1 MAKISYR
8 EALQR
13 ASSLLGAKG
22 LEPESMLYVFLRRKQ
37 WDTTQWL
44 LHFSE
49 EIPPA
54 DQAQLAAD
62 LEALLAFR
70 PAQYLLGYEE
80 FCGHRFKVTEAT
92 LIPRPETEELVM
104 AAIDSFPPDQ
114 SVRVAD
120 IGTGTGAIGLSV
132 KLARPQWQVAL
143 TDLSQAALAVAKE
156 NAELLGTQVAFYQ
169 GDTLEALPPGDVD
182 LLLSNPPY
190 ISVAEW
196 DLMDESVR
204 RYEPKT
210 ALFAEDEGLA
220 IYRKL
225 AQQAPARL
233 TKDGQVFLEIGFAQ
247 GKAVQEMFQAA
258 FPEKEVAILKDL
270 AGQDRIVHVF

>member
-62 LEALLAFR
+62 LEELLAFR

-104 AAIDSFPPDQ
+104 AAIDSFPPDRA
-114 SVRVAD
+114 VRVAD

-156 NAELLGTQVAFYQ
+156 NAELLGAQVAFYQ

>member
-13 ASSLLGAKG
+13 ASSLLGEKG
-22 LEPESMLYVFLRRKQ
+22 LEPESLLYVFLRRKQ

-49 EIPPA
+49 AIPPA
-54 DQAQLAAD
+54 DQAQLEAD
-62 LEALLAFR
+62 LKELLAFR
-70 PAQYLLGYEE
+70 PPQYLLGYEE
-80 FCGHRFKVTEAT
+80 FCGHCFKVTEAT

-104 AAIDSFPPDQ
+104 AAIASFPPERAI
-114 SVRVAD
+114 RVAD

-132 KLARPQWQVAL
+132 KLARPQWQVVL
-143 TDLSQAALAVAKE
+143 TDLSQAALAVAKD
-156 NAELLGTQVAFYQ
+156 NAELLEAQVDFYQ
-169 GDTLEALPPGDVD
+169 GDTLEALPPGTVD

-204 RYEPKT
+204 RYEPKS
-210 ALFAEDEGLA
+210 ALFASDEGLA

-225 AQQAPARL
+225 AAQAPERL
-233 TKDGQVFLEIGFAQ
+233 SKDGQVFLEIGFAQ
-247 GKAVQEMFQAA
+247 GKAVQSLFQAA
-258 FPEKEVAILKDL
+258 FPDKEVVILKDM
-270 AGQDRIVHVF
+270 AGQDRMIHVF

>member
-104 AAIDSFPPDQ
+104 AAIESFPPDRA
-114 SVRVAD
+114 VRVAD

-143 TDLSQAALAVAKE
+143 TDLSPAALAVAKE
-156 NAELLGTQVAFYQ
+156 NAELLGAQVAFYQ

-204 RYEPKT
+204 RYEPKS

-225 AQQAPARL
+225 AQQAPERL

-247 GKAVQEMFQAA
+247 GKAVQEMFQEA

>member
-143 TDLSQAALAVAKE
+143 TDLSQEALAVAKE

-169 GDTLEALPPGDVD
+169 GDTLEVLPPGDVD

-247 GKAVQEMFQAA
+247 GKAVQEMFQEA

>member
-62 LEALLAFR
+62 LEELLAFR

-104 AAIDSFPPDQ
+104 AAIESFPPDRY
-114 SVRVAD
+114 VRAAD

-156 NAELLGTQVAFYQ
+156 NAELLGAQVAYYQ
-169 GDTLEALPPGDVD
+169 GDTLEALPPGEVD

-204 RYEPKT
+204 RYEPKS

-270 AGQDRIVHVF
+270 AGQDRIIHVF

>member
-62 LEALLAFR
+62 LEELLAFR

-104 AAIDSFPPDQ
+104 AAIESFPPDRA
-114 SVRVAD
+114 VRVAD

-132 KLARPQWQVAL
+132 KLARPQWQVEL
-143 TDLSQAALAVAKE
+143 TDLSPAALAVAKE
-156 NAELLGTQVAFYQ
+156 NAELLGAQVAFYQ

-204 RYEPKT
+204 RYEPKS

-225 AQQAPARL
+225 AQQAPERL

-247 GKAVQEMFQAA
+247 GKAVQEMFQEA

>member
-13 ASSLLGAKG
+13 ASSLLGEKG

-49 EIPPA
+49 AIPPA

-62 LEALLAFR
+62 LEELLAFR
-70 PAQYLLGYEE
+70 PPQYLLGYEE

-104 AAIDSFPPDQ
+104 AAIASFPPERAI
-114 SVRVAD
+114 RVAD

-143 TDLSQAALAVAKE
+143 TDLSPAALAVAKD
-156 NAELLGTQVAFYQ
+156 NAELLGAQVAFYQ

-204 RYEPKT
+204 RYEPKS
-210 ALFAEDEGLA
+210 ALFAADEGLA

-225 AQQAPARL
+225 AQQAPERL
-233 TKDGQVFLEIGFAQ
+233 SKDGQMFLEIGFAQ

-258 FPEKEVAILKDL
+258 FPDKEVVILKDM
-270 AGQDRIVHVF
+270 AGQDRLIHVF

>member
-13 ASSLLGAKG
+13 ASSLLGEKG
-22 LEPESMLYVFLRRKQ
+22 LEPESLLYVFLRRKQ

-44 LHFSE
+44 LHFAE
-49 EIPPA
+49 AIPPA
-54 DQAQLAAD
+54 DQAQLEAD
-62 LEALLAFR
+62 LKELLAFR
-70 PAQYLLGYEE
+70 PPQYLLGYEE

-104 AAIDSFPPDQ
+104 AAIASFPPERAI
-114 SVRVAD
+114 RVAD

-132 KLARPQWQVAL
+132 KLARPQWQVVL
-143 TDLSQAALAVAKE
+143 TDLSQAALAVAKD
-156 NAELLGTQVAFYQ
+156 NAELLGAQVEFYQ
-169 GDTLEALPPGDVD
+169 GDTLEALPPGTVD

-204 RYEPKT
+204 RYEPKS
-210 ALFAEDEGLA
+210 ALFAADEGLA

-225 AQQAPARL
+225 AAQAPERL
-233 TKDGQVFLEIGFAQ
+233 SKDGQVFLEIGFAQ
-247 GKAVQEMFQAA
+247 GKAVQSLFQAA
-258 FPEKEVAILKDL
+258 FPDKEVLILKDM
-270 AGQDRIVHVF
+270 AGQDRMIHVF

>member
-62 LEALLAFR
+62 LEGLLAFR

-92 LIPRPETEELVM
+92 LIPRPETEELVL
-104 AAIDSFPPDQ
+104 AAIASFPPDRA
-114 SVRVAD
+114 VRVAD

-143 TDLSQAALAVAKE
+143 TDLSQVALAVAKE
-156 NAELLGTQVAFYQ
+156 NAELLGAQVAFYQ

-225 AQQAPARL
+225 AQQAPERL

-247 GKAVQEMFQAA
+247 GKAVQEMFQSA

>member
-13 ASSLLGAKG
+13 ASSLLGEKG

-49 EIPPA
+49 AIPPA

-62 LEALLAFR
+62 LEELLAFR
-70 PAQYLLGYEE
+70 PPQYLLGYEE

-104 AAIDSFPPDQ
+104 AAIASFPPERAI
-114 SVRVAD
+114 RVAD

-132 KLARPQWQVAL
+132 KLAQPQWQVAL
-143 TDLSQAALAVAKE
+143 TDLSPAALAVAKD
-156 NAELLGTQVAFYQ
+156 NAELLGAQVAFYQ

-204 RYEPKT
+204 RYEPKS
-210 ALFAEDEGLA
+210 ALFAADEGLA

-225 AQQAPARL
+225 AQQAPERL
-233 TKDGQVFLEIGFAQ
+233 SKDGQMFLEIGFAQ

-258 FPEKEVAILKDL
+258 FPNKEVVILKDM
-270 AGQDRIVHVF
+270 AGQDRLIHVF

>member
-62 LEALLAFR
+62 LEELLAFR

-143 TDLSQAALAVAKE
+143 TDLSQEALAVAEE

-247 GKAVQEMFQAA
+247 GKAVQEMFQEA

>member
-22 LEPESMLYVFLRRKQ
+22 LEPESMLYVFMRRKQ
-37 WDTTQWL
+37 WNTTQWL

-62 LEALLAFR
+62 LEELLAFR

-92 LIPRPETEELVM
+92 LIPRPETEELVL
-104 AAIDSFPPDQ
+104 AAIASFPPDRA
-114 SVRVAD
+114 VRVAD

-143 TDLSQAALAVAKE
+143 TDLSPAALAVAKE

-169 GDTLEALPPGDVD
+169 GDTLEALPPGEVD

-247 GKAVQEMFQAA
+247 GKAVQEMFQSA

-270 AGQDRIVHVF
+270 AGQDRIIHVF

>member
-13 ASSLLGAKG
+13 ASSLLGEKG

-49 EIPPA
+49 AIPPA

-70 PAQYLLGYEE
+70 PPQYLLGYEE

-104 AAIDSFPPDQ
+104 AAIASFPPERAI
-114 SVRVAD
+114 RVAD

-143 TDLSQAALAVAKE
+143 TDLSPAALAVAKD
-156 NAELLGTQVAFYQ
+156 NAELLGAQVAFYQ

-204 RYEPKT
+204 RYEPKS
-210 ALFAEDEGLA
+210 ALFAADEGLA

-225 AQQAPARL
+225 AQQAPERL
-233 TKDGQVFLEIGFAQ
+233 SKDGQMFLEIGFAQ
-247 GKAVQEMFQAA
+247 GKAVQKMFQAA
-258 FPEKEVAILKDL
+258 FPDKEVVILKDM
-270 AGQDRIVHVF
+270 AGQDRLIHVF

>member
-143 TDLSQAALAVAKE
+143 TDLSQEALAVAKE

-247 GKAVQEMFQAA
+247 GKAVQEMFQEA

>member
-13 ASSLLGAKG
+13 ASSFLGAKG

-62 LEALLAFR
+62 LEELLAFR

-92 LIPRPETEELVM
+92 LIPRPETEELVL
-104 AAIDSFPPDQ
+104 AAIASFSPDRA
-114 SVRVAD
+114 VRVAD

-143 TDLSQAALAVAKE
+143 TDLSPAALAVAKE
-156 NAELLGTQVAFYQ
+156 NAELLGAQVAYYQ
-169 GDTLEALPPGDVD
+169 GDTLEALPPGEVD

-196 DLMDESVR
+196 ELMDESVR
-204 RYEPKT
+204 RYEPKA

-225 AQQAPARL
+225 AQQAPERL

>member
-13 ASSLLGAKG
+13 ASSLLGEKG

-49 EIPPA
+49 AIPPA

-62 LEALLAFR
+62 LEELLAFR
-70 PAQYLLGYEE
+70 PPQYLLGYEE

-104 AAIDSFPPDQ
+104 AAIASFPLERAI
-114 SVRVAD
+114 RVAD

-143 TDLSQAALAVAKE
+143 TDLSPAALAVAKD
-156 NAELLGTQVAFYQ
+156 NAKLLGAQVAFYQ

-190 ISVAEW
+190 ISVTEW

-204 RYEPKT
+204 RYEPKS
-210 ALFAEDEGLA
+210 ALFAADEGLA

-225 AQQAPARL
+225 AQQAPERL
-233 TKDGQVFLEIGFAQ
+233 SKDGQMFLEIGFAQ

-258 FPEKEVAILKDL
+258 FPDKEVVILKDM
-270 AGQDRIVHVF
+270 AGQDRLIHVF

>member
-143 TDLSQAALAVAKE
+143 TDLSPAALAVAKE
-156 NAELLGTQVAFYQ
+156 NAELLDAQVAYYQ
-169 GDTLEALPPGDVD
+169 GDTLEALPPGEVD

-204 RYEPKT
+204 RYEPKA
-210 ALFAEDEGLA
+210 ALFAEDKGLA

-247 GKAVQEMFQAA
+247 GKAVQEMFQEA

-270 AGQDRIVHVF
+270 AGQDRIIHVF

>member
-62 LEALLAFR
+62 LEGLLAFR

-104 AAIDSFPPDQ
+104 AAIASFPPDRA
-114 SVRVAD
+114 VRVAD

-143 TDLSQAALAVAKE
+143 TDLSSAALAVAKE
-156 NAELLGTQVAFYQ
+156 NAELLGAQVVYYQ

-204 RYEPKT
+204 RYEPKS

-233 TKDGQVFLEIGFAQ
+233 TKDGQVFLEIGFSQ

>member
-13 ASSLLGAKG
+13 ASSLLGEKG

-49 EIPPA
+49 AIPPA

-62 LEALLAFR
+62 LEELLAFR
-70 PAQYLLGYEE
+70 PPQYLLGYEE

-104 AAIDSFPPDQ
+104 AAIASFPPERAI
-114 SVRVAD
+114 RVAD

-143 TDLSQAALAVAKE
+143 TDLSPAALAVAKD
-156 NAELLGTQVAFYQ
+156 NAELLETQVAFYQ

-204 RYEPKT
+204 RYEPKS
-210 ALFAEDEGLA
+210 ALFAADEGLA

-225 AQQAPARL
+225 AQQAPERL
-233 TKDGQVFLEIGFAQ
+233 SKDGQMFLEIGFAQ
-247 GKAVQEMFQAA
+247 GKAVQEVFQAA
-258 FPEKEVAILKDL
+258 FPNKEVVILKDM
-270 AGQDRIVHVF
+270 AAQDRLIHVF

>member
-143 TDLSQAALAVAKE
+143 TDLSQEALAVAKE

>member
-22 LEPESMLYVFLRRKQ
+22 LEPESMLYVFLGRKQ

-62 LEALLAFR
+62 LEELLAFR

-92 LIPRPETEELVM
+92 LIPRPETEELVL
-104 AAIDSFPPDQ
+104 AAIESFPPDRA
-114 SVRVAD
+114 VRVAD

-143 TDLSQAALAVAKE
+143 TDLSPAALAAAKE
-156 NAELLGTQVAFYQ
+156 NAELLGAQVAYYQ
-169 GDTLEALPPGDVD
+169 GDTLEALPPGEVD

-204 RYEPKT
+204 RYEPKS

-270 AGQDRIVHVF
+270 AGQDRIIHVF

>member
-104 AAIDSFPPDQ
+104 AAIESFPPDRA
-114 SVRVAD
+114 VRVAD

-156 NAELLGTQVAFYQ
+156 NAELLGAQVAFYQ

-204 RYEPKT
+204 RYEPKS

-225 AQQAPARL
+225 AQQAPERL

-247 GKAVQEMFQAA
+247 GKAVQEMFQEA

>member
-62 LEALLAFR
+62 LEELLAFR

-92 LIPRPETEELVM
+92 LIPRPETEELVLV
-104 AAIDSFPPDQ
+104 AIESFPPDRA
-114 SVRVAD
+114 VRVAD

-132 KLARPQWQVAL
+132 KLVRPQWQVAL
-143 TDLSQAALAVAKE
+143 TDLSPAALAVAKE
-156 NAELLGTQVAFYQ
+156 NAELLGAQVVYYQ
-169 GDTLEALPPGDVD
+169 GDTLEALPPGEVD

-204 RYEPKT
+204 RYEPKA

-225 AQQAPARL
+225 AQQAPVRL

-247 GKAVQEMFQAA
+247 GKAVQEMFQEA

-270 AGQDRIVHVF
+270 AGQDRIIHVF

>member
-62 LEALLAFR
+62 LEELLAFR

-104 AAIDSFPPDQ
+104 AAIESFPPDRA
-114 SVRVAD
+114 VRVAD

-143 TDLSQAALAVAKE
+143 TDLSPAALAVAKE

-169 GDTLEALPPGDVD
+169 GDTLEALPPGEVD

-204 RYEPKT
+204 RYEPKS

-225 AQQAPARL
+225 AQQAPKRL
-233 TKDGQVFLEIGFAQ
+233 TKDGQVLLEIGFAQ
-247 GKAVQEMFQAA
+247 GKAVQEMFQEA

>member
-13 ASSLLGAKG
+13 ASSLLGEKG

-49 EIPPA
+49 AIPPA

-62 LEALLAFR
+62 LEELLAFR
-70 PAQYLLGYEE
+70 PPQYLLGYEE

-104 AAIDSFPPDQ
+104 AAIASFPPERAI
-114 SVRVAD
+114 RVVD

-143 TDLSQAALAVAKE
+143 TDLSPAALAVAKD
-156 NAELLGTQVAFYQ
+156 NAELLGAQVAFYQ

-204 RYEPKT
+204 RYEPKS
-210 ALFAEDEGLA
+210 ALFAADEGLA

-225 AQQAPARL
+225 AQQAPERL
-233 TKDGQVFLEIGFAQ
+233 SKDGQMFLEIGFAQ
-247 GKAVQEMFQAA
+247 GKAVQEMFQAS
-258 FPEKEVAILKDL
+258 FPNKEVVILKDM
-270 AGQDRIVHVF
+270 AGQDRLIHVF

>member
-1 MAKISYR
+1 MAKINYR

-62 LEALLAFR
+62 LEGLLAFR

-104 AAIDSFPPDQ
+104 AAIASFPPDRA
-114 SVRVAD
+114 VRVAD

-143 TDLSQAALAVAKE
+143 TDLSSAALAVAKE
-156 NAELLGTQVAFYQ
+156 NAELLGAQVVYYQ

-204 RYEPKT
+204 RYEPKS

-233 TKDGQVFLEIGFAQ
+233 TKDGQVFLEIGFSQ

>member
-62 LEALLAFR
+62 LEELLAFR

-104 AAIDSFPPDQ
+104 AAIDSFPPDRA
-114 SVRVAD
+114 VRVAD

-156 NAELLGTQVAFYQ
+156 NAELLGAQVAFYQ

-210 ALFAEDEGLA
+210 ALFTEDEGLA

>member
-62 LEALLAFR
+62 LEGLLAFR

-104 AAIDSFPPDQ
+104 AAIASFPPDRA
-114 SVRVAD
+114 VRVAD

-143 TDLSQAALAVAKE
+143 TDLSQVALAVAKE
-156 NAELLGTQVAFYQ
+156 NAELLGAQVAFYQ